1 MKVKSRGK
9 LELSKREGAKTAIIP
24 VSLTTKYYD
33 TMVGH

>member
-9 LELSKREGAKTAIIP
+9 LELSKREGTKTAIIP
-24 VSLTTKYYD
+24 VSLRTKYD